1 MFTLINSIV
10 QNFAKFLAFTL
21 GSVLTILIWALGRVD
36 AFFMAGI
43 ALVVWV
49 LYKIAILI
57 NRSFSLILWVPEKLA
72 VASFLFALDISPEE
86 HKETMAAVEEKLDN
100 EIHLKSFAV
109 KRAAE
114 AVQRKAEEEEAKNDP
129 S

>member
-86 HKETMAAVEEKLDN
+86 HKETMAAVEKEFEK

-114 AVQRKAEEEEAKNDP
+114 AIQHRAEEEEAKNDP

>member
-1 MFTLINSIV
+1 MFKLINSIV

-21 GSVLTILIWALGRVD
+21 GSVLTILIWSIGRVD
-36 AFFMAGI
+36 AFLMGSI
-43 ALVVWV
+43 ALLVWV
-49 LYKIAILI
+49 IYKIAILV

-86 HKETMAAVEEKLDN
+86 HKEQMAIVKKELENK
-100 EIHLKSFAV
+100 IHLQSFAV

-114 AVQRKAEEEEAKNDP
+114 AVQRKAEEEETENDP

>member
-1 MFTLINSIV
+1 MFKLINSIV

-21 GSVLTILIWALGRVD
+21 GFVLTILIWAIGRAD
-36 AFFMAGI
+36 AFLMVGI

-57 NRSFSLILWVPEKLA
+57 NRSFSLILWVPERLA

-114 AVQRKAEEEEAKNDP
+114 AVQRKAEEEEAENDP

>member
-21 GSVLTILIWALGRVD
+21 GFVLTILIWALGRVD